1 MQDNNIED
9 TEVTV
14 ERAPATLS
22 IRETLKNQM
31 SENNDSVET
40 QAPAQDSSEQSDEV
54 AVSQEPTAQPAQ
66 QAYAPPA
73 DMNAAEKEAFLNPT
87 SANAHILQSYLNRRA
102 YETRSDYSRK
112 MKEVE
117 QLRQQTA
124 GLYDTIKQYE
134 NDYAKSG
141 ISIADITKRAVAW
154 DKAMQADPVS
164 TAMEWLE
171 SYGLTINDLAN
182 NAYQQPQAQPN
193 YLTKEDAE
201 RIAEERFQ
209 AIQNEQQKKAIDYY
223 NQQVVNSFMNSKPL
237 FRDPET
243 ASQLEA
249 EMAPVVQALNAT
261 GRYSSP
267 EQVLE
272 TAYNYVVN
280 GNPTFSGLVQKMTA
294 KPVIE
299 QQQQVVEKAKKAAKS
314 ISGSAGS
321 GTPRV
326 TSNNL
331 RDNLR
336 RRFSG
341 EQPVKPQGYPKNKG

>member
-1 MQDNNIED
+1 MDDKEISTPAD
-9 TEVTV
+9 TQVTV
-14 ERAPATLS
+14 SREPANLS
-22 IRETLKNQM
+22 IGDSLRQQFKNVADENGSDNTTDKTTEPTK
-31 SENNDSVET
+31 SES
-40 QAPAQDSSEQSDEV
+40 V
-54 AVSQEPTAQPAQ
+54 AVEKVEPPTPL
-66 QAYAPPA
+66 APPA

-87 SANAHILQSYLNRRA
+87 AANAHILQSYLNRRA

-112 MKEVE
+112 MQEVE
-117 QLRQQTA
+117 QLKKHTS
-124 GLYDTIKQYE
+124 GLYETIKQYE
-134 NDYAKSG
+134 DEYAREGLSINDVTRQA
-141 ISIADITKRAVAW
+141 IAW
-154 DKAMQADPVS
+154 DRAMQKDPIS
-164 TAMEWLE
+164 SAIDWLDA
-171 SYGLTINDLAN
+171 YGLTVNDLL
-182 NAYQQPQAQPN
+182 QKQQTQPQQAPQ
-193 YLTKEDAE
+193 YLTREEAE
-201 RIAEERFQ
+201 RIAEERYQ
-209 AIQNEQQKKAIDYY
+209 KIQSEQQKKAVDYY
-223 NQQVVNSFMNSKPL
+223 NQQVVTSFMNNKPL

-299 QQQQVVEKAKKAAKS
+299 QQQAVVQKAKQAAKS

-326 TSNNL
+326 QSKSL
-331 RDNLR
+331 GDNLR
-336 RRFSG
+336 RRFIG
-341 EQPVKPQGYPKNKG
+341 E